1 MPRPI
6 WSGAI
11 SFGLVNVPVKLMGAV
26 SPKDVRFNQLEAGT
40 GARIKQKRV
49 SAETGE
55 EVPFDQI
62 VKGYEIS
69 PDNYVVIE
77 PQELEALDP
86 KATRSIEIEDFV
98 DLDQIDP
105 LYFERPYYLVPDKG
119 GAKAYALLLEAM
131 KESQKVGIARLVLRT
146 KQYLAAIRPLGDALV
161 LETLLYPDEVTLPDD
176 VEGLPRDD
184 VEIQDRE
191 LKIARQLIESLS
203 TEFEPENY
211 RDEYRERVLEL
222 IEQKA
227 EGKQIVTQPATEEPT
242 KVVDLMAA
250 LEASLAQAKEAKAD
264 KAGPEAKADKGGPEE
279 KADKAG
285 SEAKA
290 DKPSPARGG
299 KRKA

>member
-11 SFGLVNVPVKLMGAV
+11 SFGLVNVPVKLVGAV

-131 KESQKVGIARLVLRT
+131 KESKKVGIARLVLRT

-161 LETLLYPDEVTLPDD
+161 LETLLYPDEVTLPDEI
-176 VEGLPRDD
+176 EGLPRDD

-264 KAGPEAKADKGGPEE
+264 KADTEAKADK
-279 KADKAG
+279 AG
-285 SEAKA
+285 TEAKA
-290 DKPSPARGG
+290 G
-299 KRKA
+299 KRKG